1 TGAADRRGEG
11 EDARRAARRHQD
23 GDAAQAQREGPRGR
37 PRRGASEAGVR
48 VPRERRGC
56 DQDGDRRAAGRR
68 AEGGVASRFVPG
80 QRGILSRSLR
90 TALRFESRPEST
102 TAATSW
108 IHCGGSWKRGPWG
121 AFGPGGGGG

>member
-1 TGAADRRGEG
+1 GEG

-48 VPRERRGC
+48 VPRARRGG
-56 DQDGDRRAAGRR
+56 DQDGDRRVAERR
-68 AEGGVASRFVPG
+68 AEGCVAGFLVPG
-80 QRGILSRSLR
+80 QSGSRSR
-90 TALRFESRPEST
+90 NFSTARLLESRGEST

-108 IHCGGSWKRGPWG
+108 IHCGGSLKTG
-121 AFGPGGGGG
+121 